1 MYKWDYFLTRD
12 RSVVDHFLTV
22 FEFPLKNVGRGI
34 LLHLFYLF
42 IYFNMSNWAQSGSLF
57 VLSHH
62 KLARISCEE
71 TLKRLAQNRFK
82 LKTHLQQWQPC

>member
-12 RSVVDHFLTV
+12 QSVVDHFLTV

-42 IYFNMSNWAQSGSLF
+42 IYLF
-57 VLSHH
+57 
-62 KLARISCEE
+62 
-71 TLKRLAQNRFK
+71 
-82 LKTHLQQWQPC
+82 

>member
-12 RSVVDHFLTV
+12 QSVVDHFLTV

-42 IYFNMSNWAQSGSLF
+42 IYFNMPN
-57 VLSHH
+57 
-62 KLARISCEE
+62 
-71 TLKRLAQNRFK
+71 
-82 LKTHLQQWQPC
+82 

>member
-12 RSVVDHFLTV
+12 QSVVDHFLTV

-42 IYFNMSNWAQSGSLF
+42 ILICLTELNLAPYLF
-57 VLSHH
+57 YLI
-62 KLARISCEE
+62 IS
-71 TLKRLAQNRFK
+71 
-82 LKTHLQQWQPC
+82 